1 MAESTLP
8 PFDAQ
13 GDLPPGVYRIQW
25 NEFDRCFGQST
36 SRRQALMA
44 RLREIVRLAKSTGS
58 LARVFVWGSVVTG
71 KPFPRDLDLFLL
83 MRREFDLILPNLTS
97 PVLEL
102 FDHGAARLHYEADV
116 FWAAEAVGEAGL
128 AEFLSVYQMTR
139 GFTPRGIVEVIF
151 DDPESSAV

>member
-1 MAESTLP
+1 
-8 PFDAQ
+8 
-13 GDLPPGVYRIQW
+13 
-25 NEFDRCFGQST
+25 
-36 SRRQALMA
+36 
-44 RLREIVRLAKSTGS
+44 
-58 LARVFVWGSVVTG
+58 
-71 KPFPRDLDLFLL
+71 

-116 FWAAEAVGEAGL
+116 FWATEAVGEAGL

-139 GFTPRGIVEVIF
+139 GFTTRRIVEVIF